1 MKNKTFIEG
10 QSMGRYFIYIAIAS
24 SWSNIYSNSSKKVN
38 NINKEYKY
46 YLLHLYDSEY
56 KMYIIRKYEK

>member
-1 MKNKTFIEG
+1 MKNRTFIEE

-24 SWSNIYSNSSKKVN
+24 SWSNIYTNSSKKVN

-46 YLLHLYDSEY
+46 YLIY
-56 KMYIIRKYEK
+56 RYEK